1 MYSLLRYSR
10 VTHVV
15 VLALVFVCGCGATQ
29 TQPVSGIVTM
39 DEKPLAGVSVIFAPA
54 EGGRRNSVG
63 KTDETGAYSLVYTVR
78 DKGAIAGKYKVL
90 ISKRKTVKE
99 REVETLPAKYNRK
112 SILEANVTASGDN
125 KFNFNLESE

>member
-1 MYSLLRYSR
+1 MDSLLRYSR

-39 DEKPLAGVSVIFAPA
+39 DEKPLAGVKVIFAPA

-78 DKGAIAGKYKVL
+78 DNGAIAGKYKVL
-90 ISKRKTVKE
+90 ISKKKTVKE
-99 REVETLPAKYNRK
+99 REVETLPTKYNRK

>member
-1 MYSLLRYSR
+1 MDSLLRYFR
-10 VTHVV
+10 VSHVV

-39 DEKPLAGVSVIFAPA
+39 DEKPLAGVNVIFAPA

-63 KTDETGAYSLVYTVR
+63 KTDKAGAYSLVYTVR
-78 DKGAIAGKYKVL
+78 DNGAITGKYKVL
-90 ISKRKTVKE
+90 ISKRKTINE
-99 REVETLPAKYNRK
+99 REVETLPAKYNRE
-112 SILEANVTASGDN
+112 SILSADVTATGDN

>member
-1 MYSLLRYSR
+1 MDSLLRYSR

-39 DEKPLAGVSVIFAPA
+39 DEKPLAGVKVIFAPA

-63 KTDETGAYSLVYTVR
+63 KTDETGAYSLVYTIR